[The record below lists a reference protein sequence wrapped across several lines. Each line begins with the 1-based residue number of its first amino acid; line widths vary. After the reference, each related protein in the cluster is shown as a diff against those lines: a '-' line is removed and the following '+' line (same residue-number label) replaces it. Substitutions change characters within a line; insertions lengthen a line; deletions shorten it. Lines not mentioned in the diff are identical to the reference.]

1 MICCLCNESEWIDN
15 RDTAYF
21 FNVQLVEEV
30 HRGLNSELTQLSDM
44 IILVRS
50 YQTLIKHLNDTIMH
64 VHRRCGHCR
73 ACGKSISCDVS
84 QNTNI
89 LNDVINYY
97 SGLNDQQ
104 YSILNKL
111 TGCIDEMIAIDEM
124 IGMEEIKGEFVR
136 LLKFLSSISPEEL
149 HRNSFLMHI
158 VIMGPPG
165 HGKTEIAKLLGNAFQ
180 KSGLLTSNKFVVA
193 TRSNLIGAYCGH
205 TARETTKMFDSA
217 RGGVIFIDEV
227 YSLGNTEKRDVFTGE
242 CIDTINQLLSER
254 TDTLCMIAGYEEEIT
269 TRFFNYNAGLE
280 RRFPW
285 RFRIKRYTE
294 ADLVAIFKK
303 KINDIGH
310 HIQDDALLPKDLDGD
325 AFPNAGGDIVNLVT
339 NTLLSYYDN
348 CFLQCQTGRAINR
361 LDVQGGIR
369 RYLANRKQKVDMAP
383 PPSMYS

>member
-15 RDTAYF
+15 RNIAYF

-30 HRGLNSELTQLSDM
+30 HRGLNGDLTKLSDM
-44 IILVRS
+44 INLVKS
-50 YQTLIKHLNDTIMH
+50 YQTLIKHLNDIIMYT
-64 VHRRCGHCR
+64 HRHCGHCR
-73 ACGKSISCDVS
+73 TCGKSISCDTT
-84 QNTNI
+84 QNANI
-89 LNDVINYY
+89 LNNVINYY
-97 SGLNDQQ
+97 SGLSDQQ

-111 TGCIDEMIAIDEM
+111 MGCFDEMIAIDEM

-149 HRNSFLMHI
+149 RQNSFLMHI

-193 TRSNLIGAYCGH
+193 TRANLIGAYCGH

-227 YSLGNTEKRDVFTGE
+227 YSLGNTEKRDPFTSE

-294 ADLVAIFKK
+294 ADLVAIFRK

-348 CFLQCQTGRAINR
+348 CFLQGQSGRAVNR
-361 LDVQGGIR
+361 LDVQGGMR
-369 RYLANRKQKVDMAP
+369 RYLANRKQKVDTAP
-383 PPSMYS
+383 PPSMYN